1 MTATTKCF
9 SAITGSRID
18 REKGVIY
25 GVSAITVGVA
35 KGHEVYI
42 DRATLET
49 VKQVASEFSEGIKVK
64 FRHGKTGEFQS
75 VLEETVGLLKNF
87 VIDGDK
93 VRGDLHLLKSLAP
106 EVKEKAFE
114 MAETMPSQ
122 FGLSIVFCGVN
133 ETIGGKKFLRCHELQ
148 SIDLTDKPAAN
159 PDGLFSMSKEIKYE
173 TGTSGKHSKDCL
185 CGECETKGKEKSFA
199 ELSGEIASLA
209 AIVTGLVK
217 RLDAAPAVGALT
229 AKDGKSIS
237 ADDILVRLEAADK
250 FVADA
255 KKTVEAS
262 ERATVIGQLSAEGR
276 VVMNPETNV
285 AYKLEELQKL
295 DLPLLKFAAKNSPVL
310 PTVAKSVFTSAG
322 NGPDKTFVDASGKK
336 LTGSALTS
344 ASWEADYG
352 DLEKMITAPVGS
364 TTAN

>member
-42 DRATLET
+42 DRTTLET

-93 VRGDLHLLKSLAP
+93 VRGDLHLLKSLAAD
-106 EVKEKAFE
+106 VKEKAFE

-133 ETIGGKKFLRCHELQ
+133 ETIDGKKFLRCHELQ

-173 TGTSGKHSKDCL
+173 SGTTGKHSKDCL
-185 CGECETKGKEKSFA
+185 CGECESKGKDKSLS
-199 ELSGEIASLA
+199 ELSGEITSLA
-209 AIVTGLVK
+209 AIVAGLVK
-217 RLDAAPAVGALT
+217 KLDATPATGALT
-229 AKDGKSIS
+229 AKDGKTIS

-255 KKTVEAS
+255 KKSVEAS

-285 AYKLEELQKL
+285 AYKLEELQAL
-295 DLPLLKFAAKNSPVL
+295 PLPLLKFAAKNSQVI
-310 PTVAKSVFTSAG
+310 PTAAKGIFTSTG
-322 NGPDKTFVDASGKK
+322 KGPDEKFLGHDGKP
-336 LTGSALTS
+336 LTGSALTT

-352 DLEKMITAPVGS
+352 DLEKMIAAPSHGS
-364 TTAN
+364 L